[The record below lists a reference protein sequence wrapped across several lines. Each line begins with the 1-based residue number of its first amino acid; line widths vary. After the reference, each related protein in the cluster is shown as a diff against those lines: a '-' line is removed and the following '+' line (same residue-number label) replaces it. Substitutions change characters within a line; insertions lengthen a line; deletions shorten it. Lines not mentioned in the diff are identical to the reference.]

1 VTALNQSRRMTPE
14 EVDKLVRE
22 NEAIGAFAQRELR
35 AEAERDRQRDVRR
48 QRILDHLTQI
58 VRGGGAWTLDE
69 LMHDLSNEDRV
80 FMAQVFPM
88 FIEKLR
94 GAYPD
99 QGMGR
104 LADINGVRH
113 IMDLVKAERERPY
126 AEVLAERHP
135 SDGNVKVEVMG
146 RAGDFDR
153 VELELELMALGKM
166 KGIRRIFWTAVLL
179 MARTSETMLRRVR
192 SRLARKARA

>member
-1 VTALNQSRRMTPE
+1 MTPE

>member
-1 VTALNQSRRMTPE
+1 MTPDE
-14 EVDKLVRE
+14 IDVLVRE
-22 NEAIGAFAQRELR
+22 NEAIGAFAQREVR
-35 AEAERDRQRDVRR
+35 AEVERDRQRNVRR

-58 VRGGGAWTLDE
+58 IRGGGAWTLDE
-69 LMHDLSNEDRV
+69 MMHDLGNDDRV

-88 FIEKLR
+88 FIERLR

-113 IMDLVKAERERPY
+113 IMDLVKTERERPY

-135 SDGNVKVEVMG
+135 HDGNVKVEVMG
-146 RAGDFDR
+146 RAGDVER
-153 VELELELMALGKM
+153 VQLELELMALSKM

-179 MARTSETMLRRVR
+179 LARTSETMLRRVR
-192 SRLARKARA
+192 SRLAQKARA

>member
-1 VTALNQSRRMTPE
+1 MTALNQSRRMTPE

>member
-1 VTALNQSRRMTPE
+1 MTVQNQSRRMTPE
-14 EVDKLVRE
+14 EVDVLVRE
-22 NEAIGAFAQRELR
+22 NEAIGAFAQSEAR
-35 AEAERDRQRDVRR
+35 AEVERDRQRNIRR

-58 VRGGGAWTLDE
+58 IRGGGAWTLDE

-94 GAYPD
+94 GAYPE

-135 SDGNVKVEVMG
+135 SDANVKVEVMQ
-146 RAGDFDR
+146 RAGDVER
-153 VELELELMALGKM
+153 VELELELMALARM
-166 KGIRRIFWTAVLL
+166 KGVRRILWTAILL
-179 MARTSETMLRRVR
+179 MSRTSETMLRRVR
-192 SRLARKARA
+192 SRLSQKARA

>member
-1 VTALNQSRRMTPE
+1 MTILNQSRRMTPE

-35 AEAERDRQRDVRR
+35 AEVERDRQRDVRR

-135 SDGNVKVEVMG
+135 SDASVKVEVMG
-146 RAGDFDR
+146 RAGDVDR

-166 KGIRRIFWTAVLL
+166 KGFRRVFWTTVLL
-179 MARTSETMLRRVR
+179 MARTSETMMRRVR